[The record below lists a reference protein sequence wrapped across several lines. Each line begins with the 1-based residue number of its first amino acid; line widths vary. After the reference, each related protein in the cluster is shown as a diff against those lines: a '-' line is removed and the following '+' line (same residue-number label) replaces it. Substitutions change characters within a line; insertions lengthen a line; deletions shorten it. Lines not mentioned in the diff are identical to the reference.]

1 MEKRGK
7 ARKPKELCGKKQ
19 RHRNKFISVRKSC
32 GNPAEKREKARK
44 PNRELCGKNRGI
56 EMSLFLYGNPVEI
69 LRKSAEKRGN
79 LVL

>member
-1 MEKRGK
+1 MSLFLYGNPVEKRGK
-7 ARKPKELCGKKQ
+7 ARKPK
-19 RHRNKFISVRKSC
+19 
-32 GNPAEKREKARK
+32 
-44 PNRELCGKNRGI
+44 ELCGKNRGI